1 MRFAETRSACRLDI
15 WAARNCGFIAVFQ
28 ISFSF
33 LPVFFILTFGSTVA
47 RVGAFLLILL
57 GFLLFAGCCRYPRP
71 TFGVSGV
78 AFWLCSL
85 LYVPSWAGVLLS
97 SGLIAGVPRLRELAD
112 FSPILFVF
120 LMFPCTHF
128 VLSVIGLYISL
139 VPSPNNALQRTGIGG
154 GASSD
159 LDA

>member
-1 MRFAETRSACRLDI
+1 MRFAEECSVCHLDI

-28 ISFSF
+28 IPFSF
-33 LPVFFILTFGSTVA
+33 LPVFFILIFGSTVT
-47 RVGAFLLILL
+47 RVGAGLLILL

-71 TFGVSGV
+71 TFGVSGA
-78 AFWLCSL
+78 AFWLFSL
-85 LYVPSWAGVLLS
+85 LYVPSWVGVLLS
-97 SGLIAGVPRLRELAD
+97 SGLVTGMPRLRELAD

-120 LMFPCTHF
+120 LMFPFTHL
-128 VLSVIGLYISL
+128 VLSVVGFYTSL
-139 VPSPNNALQRTGIGG
+139 FPSPNNALQRTGIGG